1 MQVKTQLYWYLIL
14 SAARNSVNR
23 SMSSLQNE
31 NTQEK
36 IDLFLKN

>member
-14 SAARNSVNR
+14 AAASNRVNH